1 MEDHDPQKQ
10 ELIDLLEIL
19 VRKNRNGKIGTA
31 MGKIK
36 LQYTKV
42 LDFNGNIP
50 TFEEKIQ
57 TLKAPF

>member
-1 MEDHDPQKQ
+1 
-10 ELIDLLEIL
+10 